1 MQGLGGRSLL
11 FPAGSSCVG
20 PKMQRQL
27 WVWRMVGEW
36 IELEFPPTM
45 VDGGLW
51 SKFVGAW
58 GATPVDGL
66 SAMPLAHLFG

>member
-1 MQGLGGRSLL
+1 MQW
-11 FPAGSSCVG
+11 
-20 PKMQRQL
+20 QL

-36 IELEFPPTM
+36 IELEFPLTM

-66 SAMPLAHLFG
+66 SAMPSAHLFG